1 MTFKQLLTEKRSEV
15 KALKNRYL
23 GGLEKLAFAE
33 QQVLKSLINLKLT
46 TLENFKPFKKL
57 NF

>member
-33 QQVLKSLINLKLT
+33 QQVLKYENTCQPLT
-46 TLENFKPFKKL
+46 NFEP
-57 NF
+57 

>member
-33 QQVLKSLINLKLT
+33 QQVFKS
-46 TLENFKPFKKL
+46 
-57 NF
+57 